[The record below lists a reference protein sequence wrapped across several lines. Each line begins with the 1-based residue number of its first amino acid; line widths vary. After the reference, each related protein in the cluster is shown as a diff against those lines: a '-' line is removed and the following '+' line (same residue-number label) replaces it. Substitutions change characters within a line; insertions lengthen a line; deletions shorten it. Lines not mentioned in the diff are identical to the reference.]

1 MAELSIF
8 IDESGS
14 DGLRDLQSF
23 DSVKVYYDNGQQSIA
38 EAVHKAVDFALSR
51 NAVVYRMASPAD
63 YALGQAADYA
73 CTLELAAIKY
83 ERGEASATMEKFFG
97 SHRQFK
103 KGPLKELRAKRA

>member
-38 EAVHKAVDFALSR
+38 EAVHKAVDFAFSR
-51 NAVVYRMASPAD
+51 NAVV
-63 YALGQAADYA
+63 
-73 CTLELAAIKY
+73 
-83 ERGEASATMEKFFG
+83 
-97 SHRQFK
+97 
-103 KGPLKELRAKRA
+103 